1 MKTSPP
7 TSPPTR
13 PTTPP
18 RTAPLRRA
26 DIPRPVPFI
35 RRATGAGAVLGAVL
49 DHGPVARSTVARLT
63 GLSPATVSGH
73 SHALVRRGLLRED
86 HPAPGPRGPGRP
98 HVPVDVDTG
107 RHLVA
112 GAHIAVAHTTLSLMD
127 LRGRIVAEDRRPHR
141 GTDPGSV
148 LDGLAA
154 RLRGLLAA
162 HGAGR
167 TVLALGAATGHWV
180 DPEAGVVVRHPQ
192 LGWHDVPLRRML
204 ADATGLPVHVD
215 SHARAL
221 ARAEQLVGRAATRRS
236 AVLLF
241 AGAVVDAA
249 FVTAGAVHQGPRSG
263 AGSVAHLP
271 VGAGGDVRCTCGT
284 PGCLQSGVSEP
295 AMVRRAAA
303 AGLRVPDFPALLDRA
318 ADGER
323 RASALFLHRAR
334 LLGRAAAVLLDMF
347 DPEVLVVVD
356 AAAGRLPACLDVLR
370 AEVAERSWVC
380 GDPVRAVVP
389 SSFTGAVLPTAGAAV
404 ALGALYDDPLGPW
417 PALSGAS

>member
-1 MKTSPP
+1 M
-7 TSPPTR
+7 
-13 PTTPP
+13 
-18 RTAPLRRA
+18 
-26 DIPRPVPFI
+26 PFI

-154 RLRGLLAA
+154 RLPGLLAA

-180 DPEAGVVVRHPQ
+180 DPGVADDHPRVRFV
-192 LGWHDVPLRRML
+192 DEVVPLLQERGLFRTEY
-204 ADATGLPVHVD
+204 TGTTLRDHY
-215 SHARAL
+215 
-221 ARAEQLVGRAATRRS
+221 
-236 AVLLF
+236 
-241 AGAVVDAA
+241 
-249 FVTAGAVHQGPRSG
+249 
-263 AGSVAHLP
+263 
-271 VGAGGDVRCTCGT
+271 
-284 PGCLQSGVSEP
+284 
-295 AMVRRAAA
+295 
-303 AGLRVPDFPALLDRA
+303 GLRRPANRI
-318 ADGER
+318 
-323 RASALFLHRAR
+323 
-334 LLGRAAAVLLDMF
+334 F
-347 DPEVLVVVD
+347 DTVEPGTGQPAIGLV
-356 AAAGRLPACLDVLR
+356 
-370 AEVAERSWVC
+370 E
-380 GDPVRAVVP
+380 
-389 SSFTGAVLPTAGAAV
+389 TG
-404 ALGALYDDPLGPW
+404 
-417 PALSGAS
+417 